1 MDFFIF
7 FTIFSYVFLVTKA
20 CEPNNPSYINCGRD
34 FPRIRYPFRIQG
46 KQPHHSSHPDFELFF
61 RQNKTYIH
69 FPTYGD
75 LIVKSIS
82 YNTRKLN
89 LIDPKNCV
97 PEVYLNLNLSL
108 TPFSYCYILKEYTYI
123 NCSSHLSTSFVKVP
137 CLSGSNHHVYI
148 VETLISPPVS
158 CNSVKTV
165 SIPFSYSPYLFDNS
179 FGLSL
184 TWNLTGECDD
194 AGIGC
199 QSETLHNKGFF
210 QVANDKVTDL
220 IAFIFS
226 VVTLFYAK
234 MALYKVVDLE
244 NEKEKLGEIKVGKV
258 LGEYEA
264 LNHSKCNI
272 KVVIQ

>member
-1 MDFFIF
+1 MRSMAQRLREKE
-7 FTIFSYVFLVTKA
+7 TEVQKA
-20 CEPNNPSYINCGRD
+20 VRHNA
-34 FPRIRYPFRIQG
+34 
-46 KQPHHSSHPDFELFF
+46 ELEA
-61 RQNKTYIH
+61 REVQ
-69 FPTYGD
+69 
-75 LIVKSIS
+75 L
-82 YNTRKLN
+82 NT
-89 LIDPKNCV
+89 
-97 PEVYLNLNLSL
+97 EVE
-108 TPFSYCYILKEYTYI
+108 TCYCYILKEYTYI

-148 VETLISPPVS
+148 VETSISPPVS

-226 VVTLFYAK
+226 VVTLFYSK
-234 MALYKVVDLE
+234 MALYKVFDLE

-264 LNHSKCNI
+264 LNPATDSKCNI